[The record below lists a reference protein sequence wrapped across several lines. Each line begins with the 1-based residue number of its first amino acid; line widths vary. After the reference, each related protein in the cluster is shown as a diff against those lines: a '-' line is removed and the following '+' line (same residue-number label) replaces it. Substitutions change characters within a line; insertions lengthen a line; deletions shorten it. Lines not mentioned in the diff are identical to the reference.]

1 MASISLFPSSLYPLI
16 EAKDRPTAIASWE
29 RQCKFLFQGICISPL
44 DTRQT
49 AYYVN
54 YRKCDDCTDDG
65 NLGTLCSMRSIQMYL
80 LDRAWVHPCMHLLYD
95 LHAVLVSSCSVDRS
109 SGQNHRDQR
118 RNRRQPEQLL
128 VPPPLWLC
136 CIVLISKLP
145 PNSSGSQKRIVTELK
160 NPLTMNRVARMNMR
174 KEHPMKKLPGCH
186 CIRITQTTGAT

>member
-1 MASISLFPSSLYPLI
+1 VQTSLSGHLHFTI
-16 EAKDRPTAIASWE
+16 EHE
-29 RQCKFLFQGICISPL
+29 MNCLL
-44 DTRQT
+44 
-49 AYYVN
+49 VN

-186 CIRITQTTGAT
+186 CIWITQTTGAT